1 MKRTSNYGLY
11 KPEGTDPVDISN
23 FNDNADI
30 IDEQLKKAI
39 DSSGEV
45 TRSTVEATTASV
57 RANINS
63 GESLG
68 VMIGKIMKWFADL
81 KGAAFVDV
89 ANNDTTTK
97 SGYVADARIVKTHGD
112 EIDAIETD
120 NFLTKFGLSVSK
132 VEVDEQSDTMT
143 VITQTSD
150 LGKVVNTVTEG
161 STTTTIVSKITP
173 AEGSYNYTK
182 TTTITEG
189 DKINIDSTYI
199 KEAK

>member
-68 VMIGKIMKWFADL
+68 VMIGKVMKWFADL

-132 VEVDEQSDTMT
+132 VEVDEQSDTVT

-161 STTTTIVSKITP
+161 LTTTTIVSKITP

-189 DKINIDSTYI
+189 DKINIDSTYT

>member
-45 TRSTVEATTASV
+45 TRSTVEATTALV

-68 VMIGKIMKWFADL
+68 VMIGKVMKWFADL

-132 VEVDEQSDTMT
+132 VEVDEQSDTVT

-189 DKINIDSTYI
+189 DKINIDSTYT
-199 KEAK
+199 KEEK

>member
-68 VMIGKIMKWFADL
+68 VMIGKVMKWFADL

-89 ANNDTTTK
+89 ANNDTTATE
-97 SGYVADARIVKTHGD
+97 GYAADARIVKTHGD

-120 NFLTKFGLSVSK
+120 NFLTKFGLAVST
-132 VEVDEQSDTMT
+132 VEIDEQSDTVT

-173 AEGSYNYTK
+173 ASGSYNYTK

-189 DKINIDSTYI
+189 DPTTIKSTYT

>member
-132 VEVDEQSDTMT
+132 VEVDEQSDTVT

>member
-68 VMIGKIMKWFADL
+68 VMIGKVMKWFADL

-132 VEVDEQSDTMT
+132 VEVDEQSDTVT

-189 DKINIDSTYI
+189 DKINIDSTYT